1 MQQVAQES
9 LSAAMAATVPITVGI
24 PTYSR
29 EECVFQPIERIL
41 ACDPVPAEIIV
52 HIDASD
58 GVLEQKLARSFPS
71 VKVITSPNRVGP
83 GGGRHRCLQAASHEV
98 FASFDDD
105 SWPVDADYFARLM
118 KHVQNSPEAACF
130 ATVVAQR
137 SDAMPPVVESSVI
150 VVDYTG
156 CGYALRTSVYRS
168 LSGFVDRP
176 TAYGLEEKDLA
187 MQLHSAGY
195 KIMMCHDLRV
205 CHDTDLA
212 HHSHPEITSATIQN
226 AALLTWLRYPLT
238 LWPYG
243 ALQYAN
249 VIWFMLS
256 KGRLAGIASGVL
268 GTPAS
273 LWRYRHLRQPL
284 PALSIISYRRARKPY
299 QPEIAE
305 GGGESAP
312 LSSARNP
319 QENLPTVLVG
329 IVTHNRAE
337 ILPKAIASAFAQK
350 GCRIR
355 VAVIDDCS
363 TDATPKLARQHP
375 DVEWTRWEPGRG
387 YMAAR
392 NQWMLSN
399 GVDYFVS
406 LDDDS
411 WFMQEDEI
419 ALAVD
424 LMEKQPIVAAVA
436 YDILSPDRAE
446 AVKRQSA
453 QPANIFIGCGHVL
466 KLKSLRQVGVYDAVP
481 GSYGG
486 EEKDLCLRLI
496 DAGYVI
502 MAMPGVHVWHD
513 KTTVS
518 RDIAAQYRSVVC
530 NDLMM
535 TVRRTPVWL
544 LALFLPGRCW
554 RHFFHAWQHGM
565 VEAFLQGMSMF
576 LQALP
581 AALRTRKAVSAR
593 AIWDFIKLSRRTQ
606 LLAPIPTPTPASRPH
621 DET

>member
-1 MQQVAQES
+1 MQQVVQE
-9 LSAAMAATVPITVGI
+9 LPSASMAATVPITVGI

-71 VKVITSPNRVGP
+71 VKVITSPDRVGP

-105 SWPVDADYFARLM
+105 SWPVDADYFSRLM

-137 SDAMPPVVESSVI
+137 NDAMPPVVESAAI

-156 CGYALRTSVYRS
+156 CGYALRTSVYRR
-168 LSGFVDRP
+168 LTGFVDRP

-187 MQLHSAGY
+187 MQLHSAGH

-205 CHDTDLA
+205 FHGTDLA
-212 HHSHPEITSATIQN
+212 HHSRPEITSATIQN
-226 AALLTWLRYPLT
+226 AALLTWLRYPLP

-249 VIWFMLS
+249 VIWFMLR
-256 KGRLAGIASGVL
+256 KGRLAGITSGLL

-273 LWRYRHLRQPL
+273 LWKYRHLRQPL
-284 PALSIISYRRARKPY
+284 PTLSIISYLRSRKPY
-299 QPEIAE
+299 QPD
-305 GGGESAP
+305 GTGDSSASAH
-312 LSSARNP
+312 LSSTRNP
-319 QENLPTVLVG
+319 DQYLPSVLVG

-363 TDATPKLARQHP
+363 TDATPELARQHAA
-375 DVEWTRWEPGRG
+375 VEWTRWEPGRG

-392 NQWMLSN
+392 NLWMLSN

-411 WFMQEDEI
+411 WFMEEDEI

-424 LMEKQPIVAAVA
+424 LMEKQSNVAAVA
-436 YDILSPDRAE
+436 FDILSPDRAE

-453 QPANIFIGCGHVL
+453 QPTNIFIGCGHVL
-466 KLKSLRQVGVYDAVP
+466 KLKTLRLVGVYDAVP

-496 DAGYVI
+496 DAGYLI

-513 KTTVS
+513 KTSVA
-518 RDIAAQYRSVVC
+518 RDFAAQHRSVVC
-530 NDLMM
+530 NDLVM
-535 TVRRTPVWL
+535 TVRRTPAWL
-544 LALFLPGRCW
+544 LPLFLPGRCW
-554 RHFFHAWQHGM
+554 RHFSHAWQHGM
-565 VEAFLQGMSMF
+565 MDAFLQGMSMF

-593 AIWDFIKLSRRTQ
+593 ALWAFIKLSHGAQ
-606 LLAPIPTPTPASRPH
+606 ALAPPPSPNPAA
-621 DET
+621 

>member
-1 MQQVAQES
+1 
-9 LSAAMAATVPITVGI
+9 MAATVPITVGI

-41 ACDPVPAEIIV
+41 ACDPAPAEIIV

-58 GVLEQKLARSFPS
+58 GVLEQKLTQSFPF
-71 VKVITSPNRVGP
+71 VKVITSPIRIGP

-118 KHVQNSPEAACF
+118 KHVQNSPETACF

-137 SDAMPPVVESSVI
+137 NDAMPPAVESSDI
-150 VVDYTG
+150 VADYSG
-156 CGYALRTSVYRS
+156 CGYALRTSVYRT
-168 LSGFVDRP
+168 LPGFVDRP
-176 TAYGLEEKDLA
+176 IAYGLEEKDLA
-187 MQLHSAGY
+187 MQLHSAGH

-212 HHSHPEITSATIQN
+212 HHRRPEITSATIQN
-226 AALLTWLRYPLT
+226 AALLTWLRYPLS

-256 KGRLAGIASGVL
+256 KGRLAGISSGLL

-273 LWRYRHLRQPL
+273 LWKYRHLRQPL
-284 PALSIISYRRARKPY
+284 PTLSIISYLLARKPY
-299 QPEIAE
+299 QPESADD
-305 GGGESAP
+305 GGEFAP
-312 LSSARNP
+312 VSSEKNP
-319 QENLPTVLVG
+319 RQHLPSVLVG

-350 GCRIR
+350 GCRVR

-363 TDATPKLARQHP
+363 TDATPELARHHP
-375 DVEWTRWEPGRG
+375 EVEWTRWEPGRG

-392 NQWMLSN
+392 NQWMLSE

-436 YDILSPDRAE
+436 FDILSPDRAE

-466 KLKSLRQVGVYDAVP
+466 KLKALRQVGVYDDDAVP

-513 KTTVS
+513 KTSVA
-518 RDIAAQYRSVVC
+518 RNLVAQYRSVVC
-530 NDLMM
+530 NDLVL

-544 LALFLPGRCW
+544 LPLFLPGRCW
-554 RHFFHAWQHGM
+554 RHFSHARQHGM
-565 VEAFLQGMSMF
+565 IDAFLQGMSMF

-581 AALRTRKAVSAR
+581 AALCTRKAVNAR
-593 AIWDFIKLSRRTQ
+593 ALWAFRKLSRSAQ
-606 LLAPIPTPTPASRPH
+606 PLAPFPPQEPPTRPP
-621 DET
+621 DEA